1 MAKASSIEL
10 KDLLSAIDRKDVN
23 WWETLTP
30 EQRKEFSPWL
40 AMRFTSMVT
49 NSPEYSQYY
58 LLATNNR
65 INKKFN
71 SLKDHKKL
79 QYLLLTTASPGLGTK
94 YHKFVKPPKRGQ
106 GSTKVRNVLEKLFPM
121 ANDQEIDV
129 LIEHNS
135 HKDIQNFL
143 IAHGWTDKA
152 INEAIGKDT
161 DKDE

>member
-1 MAKASSIEL
+1 MAKTNSIDL
-10 KDLLSAIDRKDVN
+10 KDLLSAIDRKDVD
-23 WWETLTP
+23 WWETLTD
-30 EQRKEFSPWL
+30 EQKKDFNPWL

-94 YHKFVKPPKRGQ
+94 YHKLVKPPSRGK
-106 GSTKVRNVLEKLFPM
+106 GSTKLRNVLEKLFPM
-121 ANDQEIDV
+121 SNDQEIDL
-129 LIEHNS
+129 LIETNTHEDL
-135 HKDIQNFL
+135 KAYL
-143 IAHGWTDKA
+143 IDSGWTDKE
-152 INEAIGKDT
+152 INNALGKDSS
-161 DKDE
+161 D